1 MKQRDSFVFYRSF
14 RDALSDLPSDG
25 RARLFMAIA
34 DYSLDGIEPSLD
46 GIGLTIWKLI
56 RPNLNASR
64 TRFENG
70 CKGGAPIGNT
80 NAKKTYPNN
89 RNSTEIQ
96 PNINQET
103 SNKDMDK
110 DEEGDKDKDK
120 EEKEDM
126 DNGVSFDTSQ
136 PITPIIEFE
145 EVKPTNPKRTKF
157 TPPSLLDV
165 LVYTNENDLET
176 DGEAFFYFYES
187 NGWRVGRNPMKDWK
201 MALKRW
207 AREDAK
213 KRNQQ
218 KQYGNATTDSRRE
231 QRDAELA
238 AYINSKIEQPRP
250 S

>member
-14 RDALSDLPSDG
+14 RDALSDLPIDG

-46 GIGLTIWKLI
+46 GIELTIWKLI

-70 CKGGAPIGNT
+70 CKGGAPVGNT
-80 NAKKTYPNN
+80 NAKKAYPNN

-110 DEEGDKDKDK
+110 DEEEDKDIDRKKD
-120 EEKEDM
+120 EDM

-157 TPPSLLDV
+157 VPPSLVDV
-165 LVYTNENDLET
+165 LVFTAENDLEV
-176 DGEAFFYFYES
+176 DGEGFFLYYS
-187 NGWRVGRNPMKDWK
+187 SVGWRVGKSQMKDWK

-213 KRNQQ
+213 KRQTQQ
-218 KQYGNATTDSRRE
+218 KQYGNNAATDSKR

-238 AYINSKIEQPRP
+238 RYLSTKVK
-250 S
+250 